1 MITSLKANE
10 RFVFGS
16 NLAGNHAGGAAKQAH
31 EKFSAEMG
39 IGEGLTGQCYAFP
52 TLNQNFER
60 MAYEN
65 LVQSRD
71 VFYRC
76 AVAHP
81 DLIFLMTPVGTGIAG
96 YSEEA
101 MRSLFK
107 NPPDNVTLPE
117 LWR

>member
-1 MITSLKANE
+1 MITSLQPHE

-16 NLAGNHAGGAAKQAH
+16 NLAGRHAGGAARQA
-31 EKFSAEMG
+31 FDQFGAEWG
-39 IGEGLTGQCYAFP
+39 VGEGLTGQCYAFP
-52 TLNQNFER
+52 TLNQELQR

-76 AVAHP
+76 AAAHP
-81 DLIFLMTPVGTGIAG
+81 ELTFLMTAVGTGIAG

-101 MRSLFK
+101 MRSLFR
-107 NPPDNVTLPE
+107 NPPINVVVPE
-117 LWR
+117 GW